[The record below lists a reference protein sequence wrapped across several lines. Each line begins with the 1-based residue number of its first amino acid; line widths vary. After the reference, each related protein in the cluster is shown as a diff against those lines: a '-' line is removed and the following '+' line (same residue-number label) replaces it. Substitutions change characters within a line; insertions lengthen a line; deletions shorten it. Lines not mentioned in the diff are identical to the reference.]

1 VRVAVVGA
9 TGLIGRRLV
18 AALTRRGDEAVAVS
32 RRGAAV
38 DGAESVRW
46 NPAEGPPPAAA
57 LEGVDAVVNLAGA
70 PIAGGR
76 WTRARKRAIRASRV
90 ETTRLLVDAL
100 GPGGPGTLVNA
111 SAVGYYGPRDD
122 TVEESAPPGDDFLAR
137 TAVAWEG
144 EALRARERGV
154 RVILLRSG
162 IVLAREGG
170 ALPRLALLTRLFLG
184 GPLGGGRQWMPWI
197 HIDDEVGLI
206 LFALDHEQVAGP
218 LNAAAPAPVRQRDL
232 ARALG
237 RVLHRPAVVPA
248 PALAVRLAM
257 GEMATVALDGQR
269 AVPAA
274 ALGAGY
280 AFRFE
285 EVEAALRE
293 LLG

>member
-1 VRVAVVGA
+1 MGA

>member
-1 VRVAVVGA
+1 VGA